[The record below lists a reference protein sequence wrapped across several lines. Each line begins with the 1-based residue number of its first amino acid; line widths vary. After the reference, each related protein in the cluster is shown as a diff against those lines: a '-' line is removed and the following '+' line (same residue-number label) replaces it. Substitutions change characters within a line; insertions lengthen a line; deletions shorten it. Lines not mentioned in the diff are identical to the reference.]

1 MQCHAEDIGH
11 IVLLWLQDG
20 QSRRTGGLDF
30 SPDVTTLGLQA
41 LVRLYYSTP
50 QQLGYVFPIAPTSF
64 QLENGCVV
72 LPKGRM
78 APVSHSNNVSSR
90 ATDVFDGS
98 VDDKRVVIKT
108 SSHISE
114 EVGFCFITTAISI
127 ITSMVKWL

>member
-41 LVRLYYSTP
+41 LVRLYYSTL
-50 QQLGYVFPIAPTSF
+50 QCLGYVFPALPTSF

-72 LPKGRM
+72 LPKGRI
-78 APVSHSNNVSSR
+78 APESHSSSISLELQMFSKAVSTRCMWSSKQ
-90 ATDVFDGS
+90 VL
-98 VDDKRVVIKT
+98 T
-108 SSHISE
+108 S
-114 EVGFCFITTAISI
+114 
-127 ITSMVKWL
+127 LRR